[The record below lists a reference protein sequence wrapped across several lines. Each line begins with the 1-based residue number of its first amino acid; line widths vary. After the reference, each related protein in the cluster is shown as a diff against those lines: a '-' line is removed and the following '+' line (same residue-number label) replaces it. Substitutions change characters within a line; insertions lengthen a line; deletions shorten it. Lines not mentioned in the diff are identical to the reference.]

1 MCVTKVYFLHF
12 IKWQK
17 FNSLC
22 DPWWVLAV
30 KSVPVMKQS
39 WDPTVSKNILAGW
52 FHLLIDM
59 RKKYYCLSENLEL
72 VSIPPISGFVLDEKL
87 QNFLFFFFNFVLN
100 ECPGL
105 PYRHSM
111 KWKMEKAT
119 LGFSIKSMANYK
131 VFHLNLSLSKNS
143 EIRSSEL
150 GKQSLL

>member
-1 MCVTKVYFLHF
+1 MWPLMSTCSKICSSYETIVGSNCFKKYTSRLIPLADRYEKKILLF
-12 IKWQK
+12 IR
-17 FNSLC
+17 
-22 DPWWVLAV
+22 
-30 KSVPVMKQS
+30 KS
-39 WDPTVSKNILAGW
+39 WVSKYSPNFWVCAW
-52 FHLLIDM
+52 
-59 RKKYYCLSENLEL
+59 RKASKL
-72 VSIPPISGFVLDEKL
+72 PIS
-87 QNFLFFFFNFVLN
+87 FFFFNFVLN